1 MTRKIPL
8 EIVIWALLTYIHK
21 KAKTRLNCFLQFAL
35 WSNHTKCEHCFVTFW
50 TRFDKYQTNLEDGT
64 RLFSSI
70 FSSQLSCGRA
80 PGLPAAECWLFAASA
95 RAALRP
101 VRAIAGA
108 VAGQVHLLLLRRLS
122 AEQHEENQ
130 QESLESFKY
139 FIVKENTCVTII
151 LWLVRCTLICEYY

>member
-1 MTRKIPL
+1 MQKPIFNL
-8 EIVIWALLTYIHK
+8 WVQLLSQNQFSNC
-21 KAKTRLNCFLQFAL
+21 KAKFVLPHEM
-35 WSNHTKCEHCFVTFW
+35 WSFIFS
-50 TRFDKYQTNLEDGT
+50 NLLFSVSSETHGT

-70 FSSQLSCGRA
+70 FSSQLSCGRT

-130 QESLESFKY
+130 QESLEY

-151 LWLVRCTLICEYY
+151 LWLVRCALICEY